1 METQETKKTE
11 KTKKVEETEML
22 TEAGTLESFDVL
34 IKLFA
39 KISNET
45 SGLIQDKMG
54 SLEEMTLPIAIEQL
68 AGALGIRIVDDD
80 LNLANTRVENQ
91 LICEWEPREQILR
104 IDKTVDLF
112 TRRYAVAYAIGCYC
126 LRKNNTQQ
134 LEMDD
139 HVQYGLPLLSTRKE
153 ELLADIYAIFL
164 CVPMKVFFKEF
175 SGYIDNIRKTER
187 FPVSINE
194 WLGELSSK
202 AQIPYFNIA
211 KGYQY
216 LSIAAYEHYD
226 ENIKDK
232 VARVQMENHVDL
244 FM

>member
-1 METQETKKTE
+1 MKIQEKNKQE
-11 KTKKVEETEML
+11 EETNRAE
-22 TEAGTLESFDVL
+22 EEGTLKRFDAL
-34 IKLFA
+34 IKLFT
-39 KISNET
+39 KVSNET
-45 SGLIQDKMG
+45 SELIQEKLE
-54 SLEEMTLPIAIEQL
+54 SLDETTLPIKIEQL
-68 AGALGIRIVDDD
+68 AESLGIRIVEDD

-91 LICEWEPREQILR
+91 LICEWEPREQILHM
-104 IDKTVDLF
+104 DKTVDLF
-112 TRRYAVAYAIGCYC
+112 TKRYAVAYAIGCYC
-126 LRKNNTQQ
+126 LRKNNTQK

-164 CVPMKVFFKEF
+164 CVPIKVFFKEF
-175 SGYIDNIRKTER
+175 STYIENIRKTER

-226 ENIKDK
+226 ENIKGK
-232 VARVQMENHVDL
+232 EAKKQMENHVDL